1 MITECSS
8 HVCKYIG
15 STNRRSTT
23 DRVQCRNARRPSR
36 QSMTEYGDKEKDF
49 EVVFF
54 RTVRDNHDCRADY
67 NIVLYYTYSDENRM
81 FRVHAVDADRAL
93 VRTKPQP
100 R

>member
-36 QSMTEYGDKEKDF
+36 QSTTENGDKEKDF
-49 EVVFF
+49 EVVFS

-67 NIVLYYTYSDENRM
+67 NIVLYSDDGCM